1 MKSLLSLC
9 VLIFSLSAFAQ
20 FSQDIVIGSKAK
32 NADLCDLKTTSGLTG
47 SAYINVVGRCAWD
60 PAMNGMYLTL
70 TVVSENPMEDSFEV
84 DLGVNV
90 RAVKR
95 VTALNKSIKIEVIQD
110 TFNAKEEI
118 VQVKKTITVVPQK
131 ANGKF
136 TKAFKITSK

>member
-32 NADLCDLKTTSGLTG
+32 DVGLCDLKSTSGLEG
-47 SAYINVVGRCAWD
+47 SAYVNVVGRCAWD
-60 PAMNGMYLTL
+60 PAMNGMNLTL
-70 TVVSENPMEDSFEV
+70 TVVSEDPMEDSYEV
-84 DLGVNV
+84 DLGVYV
-90 RAVKR
+90 RAIKK
-95 VTALNKSIKIEVIQD
+95 VTASKNSIKVEIIQD

-118 VQVKKTITVVPQK
+118 IQVKKTITVVPQK